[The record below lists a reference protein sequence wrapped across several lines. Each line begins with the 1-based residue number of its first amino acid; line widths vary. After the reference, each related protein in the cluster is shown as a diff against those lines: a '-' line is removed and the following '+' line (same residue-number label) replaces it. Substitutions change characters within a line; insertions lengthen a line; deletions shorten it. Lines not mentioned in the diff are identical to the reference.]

1 MNVDPSNPVEFLKLP
16 KAQRRKLL
24 TEQAEEVAHLYASSS
39 ELLEWT
45 EDYAEDEPRHDPLT
59 QTR

>member
-1 MNVDPSNPVEFLKLP
+1 MNTSNPVEFLKLP

-24 TEQAEEVAHLYASSS
+24 AQQAEEVAHLYQPGS

-45 EDYAEDEPRHDPLT
+45 ENYVEPEPRHDPLT

>member
-1 MNVDPSNPVEFLKLP
+1 MNIDPANPVEFLKLP

-24 TEQAEEVAHLYASSS
+24 TEQAEEVAHLYASGS

-45 EDYAEDEPRHDPLT
+45 EGYVEDEPRHDPLT

>member
-1 MNVDPSNPVEFLKLP
+1 MSIDLSNPIEFLKLP

-24 TEQAEEVAHLYASSS
+24 AQQAEEVAHLYQPGS

-45 EDYAEDEPRHDPLT
+45 ENYVEDEPRHDPLT

>member
-1 MNVDPSNPVEFLKLP
+1 MNTDSNPVEFLKLP

-24 TEQAEEVAHLYASSS
+24 AQQAEEVAHLYQTGS

-45 EDYAEDEPRHDPLT
+45 EDYLEDEPRHGPLT

>member
-24 TEQAEEVAHLYASSS
+24 TEQAEEVAHLYASGS
-39 ELLEWT
+39 ELLEWAGDDV
-45 EDYAEDEPRHDPLT
+45 EDP
-59 QTR
+59 TR